1 MLFSRK
7 AEEFYVDP
15 GVLRRLKD
23 RDSKTQEQVW
33 RLERSRLRA
42 IALSVLKSGEDADA
56 LVSDLFVDFFY
67 RHVNDI
73 RSGQAIPA
81 YLRIMAVRRA
91 RRQMGRARRQVPIEP
106 DFPGEDPLPGGVDR
120 IDRSIWTRWL
130 TECLA
135 GLGEKARRVLRMHY
149 GHEMS
154 YAFIAGEL
162 GGSKQAVGKMAKKS
176 LQALRRCLQK
186 HRAAALE
193 E

>member
-1 MLFSRK
+1 VLFSRK
-7 AEEFYVDP
+7 AEEFYGDP

-42 IALSVLKSGEDADA
+42 IARSVLKSGED
-56 LVSDLFVDFFY
+56 LL
-67 RHVNDI
+67 
-73 RSGQAIPA
+73 
-81 YLRIMAVRRA
+81 
-91 RRQMGRARRQVPIEP
+91 
-106 DFPGEDPLPGGVDR
+106 PGEVDR
-120 IDRSIWTRWL
+120 IDRSIWARWL

-162 GGSKQAVGKMAKKS
+162 GGSRQAVGKMAKKS

-186 HRAAALE
+186 HRAAVLE